1 MTDSLGTLLLAMYA
15 LVLSTITGI
24 GALLYA
30 TGEENLGWR
39 IFDLSMAILVADCV
53 GLFIY
58 FMR

>member
-1 MTDSLGTLLLAMYA
+1 MTNGLGTLLFAMCV
-15 LVLSTITGI
+15 LVLSTIAGI

-30 TGEENLGWR
+30 TSERDVGWHL
-39 IFDLSMAILVADCV
+39 FNLSMAILVADCV